1 MFRYAVC
8 FAVLYILGWIAY
20 LELSP
25 TLGNIWWRQGAEG
38 LKEFCPWGIW
48 ATAIAPFRHV
58 AFWHPSFWDM
68 NPWPVLVILAAF
80 FTTGTTTPDIFR
92 PSNA

>member
-1 MFRYAVC
+1 MFRYVVC
-8 FAVLYILGWIAY
+8 FAVLYVLGWIAY

-25 TLGNIWWRQGAEG
+25 TLGNIWWRRNAEG

-48 ATAIAPFRHV
+48 ATAIAPFRHA

-80 FTTGTTTPDIFR
+80 CTTGTTTPDIFR